1 MVARKEITLVPV
13 KQTME
18 EDLVSIYLRI
28 EGGILYRRDIV
39 GNNDVLIRELVGNT
53 AFFSLEEFHSVK

>member
-28 EGGILYRRDIV
+28 EGGILYRRDFV
-39 GNNDVLIRELVGNT
+39 ENNDVLIRELVGNT
-53 AFFSLEEFHSVK
+53 AFFSLEEFDSVK